1 MAFTDDEKRRCSGML
16 TSLALRLTKQLAG
29 GEKRNAAG
37 DKNLVFSPLSV
48 YAALGLVAA
57 GARGAALDELLALL
71 VGGASSSS
79 SRDELAAFVRA
90 VAERAFADHS
100 TSGGGGPVVS
110 FASGVWYDVD
120 KVALKPDFLAAAAG
134 SYKAATRAVDFAGG
148 GGEEARE
155 EINRWASQATR
166 GLIADVIPPGAV
178 DDLTRLV
185 LVNAVYFKGKWERP
199 FASRRTKKDKF
210 FLLGGGAV
218 DTPLMRGSGTHL
230 IAVHDGFKVL
240 KLPYQQ
246 APPLGD
252 RRRRGPPDPN
262 AEYSMWVFLPDA
274 RDGLWSLVDEIASSV
289 NFLRIHLPKRKVNVR
304 DFRLPKFKMSFSGE
318 LTGVLRELGLEATLD
333 PEPLRAPDLSDMA
346 ESAAPLSID
355 CVHHRAVIE
364 VNEEGTEAAA
374 VTGMYAMA
382 ATAPPQTRRET
393 VDFVAD
399 HPFAFFVMEEVSGAV
414 VFAGCVLDPSQT
426 Q

>member
-1 MAFTDDEKRRCSGML
+1 ML

-29 GEKRNAAG
+29 GEKRNASG
-37 DKNLVFSPLSV
+37 DKNLIFSPLSI

-57 GARGAALDELLALL
+57 GARSAALDELLALL

-79 SRDELAAFVRA
+79 RDELAAFVRA
-90 VAERAFADHS
+90 VAERPS
-100 TSGGGGPVVS
+100 PT
-110 FASGVWYDVD
+110 
-120 KVALKPDFLAAAAG
+120 ALPPAAAARSSPSRPASG
-134 SYKAATRAVDFAGG
+134 TTPIRWPSSRISSPPQPDPTRRRPAPSISPE
-148 GGEEARE
+148 GEER
-155 EINRWASQATR
+155 
-166 GLIADVIPPGAV
+166 
-178 DDLTRLV
+178 
-185 LVNAVYFKGKWERP
+185 KHERR
-199 FASRRTKKDKF
+199 ST
-210 FLLGGGAV
+210 
-218 DTPLMRGSGTHL
+218 GSGTHL

-262 AEYSMWVFLPDA
+262 AEYSMCVFLPDA

-346 ESAAPLSID
+346 ESAVPLSID
-355 CVHHRAVIE
+355 CVQHRAVIE

-374 VTGMYAMA
+374 VTGMFAMA